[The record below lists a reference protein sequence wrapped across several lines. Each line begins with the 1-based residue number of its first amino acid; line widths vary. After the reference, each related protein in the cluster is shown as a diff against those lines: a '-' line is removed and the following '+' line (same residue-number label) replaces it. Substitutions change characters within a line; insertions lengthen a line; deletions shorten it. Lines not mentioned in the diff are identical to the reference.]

1 MTIKLYPDRIE
12 IGSFTLSEIG
22 SGIGFNGVAQADRF
36 LKSGKQGRV
45 AGFTYGGYVTNRI
58 TRFTLSTGSTATN
71 VGYILGSGP
80 GSPPATI
87 RLSGGSS
94 SETHGY
100 AFGGNAA
107 GGGSATSNIAKFPF
121 AESSSSSVTASLA
134 GYIHAAQGT
143 PDHAASAESS
153 YYMGPS
159 PTTSGTSWYKFT
171 YAIDLA
177 TVVLSNDMKAGTPSA
192 ITSVTNSM
200 THGYASGTYAGSVS
214 AIKFPFANGNP
225 TTQIGDMLYRRF
237 AARGISSQTHG
248 FVLGGASYTP
258 DTPTPGY
265 APVNFCERYSFAT
278 DAPSVAVGTINV
290 LPAPFGAIAGVPTS
304 SYESLYHGYILGNQV
319 PSGYAPYTL
328 SRFPFN
334 SFDVGSS
341 VSPAGSAV
349 DNFLNSTISH
359 LQT

>member
-58 TRFTLSTGSTATN
+58 TRFTLSNGSSQSN

-87 RLSGGSS
+87 RMSGGSS

-100 AFGGNAA
+100 AFGGNAQ
-107 GGGSATSNIAKFPF
+107 GLSATSNIAKFPF
-121 AESSSSSVTASLA
+121 AESTSSSVTASLA

-159 PTTSGTSWYKFT
+159 PTPTGTSWYKFT
-171 YAIDLA
+171 YAIDLD
-177 TVVLSNDMKAGTPSA
+177 TVVLSNDMKSSPAA

-200 THGYASGTYAGSVS
+200 THGYASGVYSGNVR

-265 APVNFCERYSFAT
+265 AQVNFCERYSFST
-278 DAPSVAVGTINV
+278 DAPSVAVGTVNV
-290 LPAPFGAIAGVPTS
+290 LPAPFGSIASVATS
-304 SYESLYHGYILGNQV
+304 SYESLYHGYILGNPV
-319 PSGYAPYTL
+319 PAGYSPYSL
-328 SRFPFN
+328 SRFPFE

-341 VSPAGSAV
+341 VSPAGSGL
-349 DNFLNSTISH
+349 DNFLNAAMSH